1 MRSQRIGIMAV
12 MLLITITA
20 MTYTEAR
27 ASQPGSFMR
36 VGSHVSNLT
45 SVDGEEISFEPV
57 YSPKTYSMIYD
68 ANGGIFS
75 DGEDSLKSSVVYNDG
90 SRIYDSL
97 NTEGGHTKENKSFIT
112 LPEEPV
118 YEEHSFICWYL
129 EGNDVPD
136 DPGPDDG
143 VIIKNG
149 SRYMIAND
157 EPDDLEKTRHT
168 SDGSTIA
175 VALWRANDFSYDD
188 GNEADPGFDGGGQGD
203 EDDGWTPLPG
213 EDEGSGED
221 EGEEGGNPDED
232 EDGDGDD
239 EGPDG
244 GGDDGPG
251 GSGSQSSTDLWD
263 EGHVNNHAVEFVE
276 GYEDKAAYESRFGD
290 IKYQYRRIVFN
301 AETEF
306 AGGYSWFRKKA
317 GEDGYESLG
326 SGEETYKADR
336 LTREDDGDIYRCEVD
351 MGMNGEK
358 LIYETAISVYWLPAI
373 DGIETEILA

>member
-1 MRSQRIGIMAV
+1 MRSRRIVILAA
-12 MLLITITA
+12 LLLTTGTA

-45 SVDGEEISFEPV
+45 SVDGAEISFEPV
-57 YSPKTYSMIYD
+57 HSPKTYSMIYD
-68 ANGGIFS
+68 ANGGIFP
-75 DGEDSLKSSVVYNDG
+75 DGQDSLESSVVYNDG

-97 NTEGGHTKENKSFIT
+97 NTEGDHTKENKSFIT

-118 YEEHSFICWYL
+118 YEGHSFICWYL
-129 EGNDVPD
+129 DGNNIPD

-157 EPDDLEKTRHT
+157 EPEDLEDTRHT
-168 SDGSTIA
+168 PDGSTIA
-175 VALWRANDFSYDD
+175 VALWRDNDFSYDD

-213 EDEGSGED
+213 EGEGSGGD
-221 EGEEGGNPDED
+221 EGGEGGTSDED
-232 EDGDGDD
+232 EDGDD

-244 GGDDGPG
+244 GGDDVPG

-263 EGHVNNHAVEFVE
+263 EGHVNNHVVEFVD

-306 AGGYSWFRKKA
+306 ARGYSWSRKKA
-317 GEDGYESLG
+317 GEDEYESLG
-326 SGEETYKADR
+326 SGEGTYKADR
-336 LTREDDGDIYRCEVD
+336 LTREDNGDIYRCEVD
-351 MGMNGEK
+351 MGANGEK
-358 LIYETAISVYWLPAI
+358 LTYETAISVYWLPAI
-373 DGIETEILA
+373 DGIKTEILA

>member
-1 MRSQRIGIMAV
+1 MRSQRIGTMAA

-45 SVDGEEISFEPV
+45 SVDGAEISFEPV
-57 YSPKTYSMIYD
+57 YSPRTYSMIYD
-68 ANGGIFS
+68 ANGGIFP

-97 NTEGGHTKENKSFIT
+97 NTEGDHTKENKSFIT
-112 LPEEPV
+112 LPEEPI
-118 YEEHSFICWYL
+118 YEGHSFICWYL
-129 EGNDVPD
+129 EGNNIPD

-157 EPDDLEKTRHT
+157 EPEDLEKTRHT

-175 VALWRANDFSYDD
+175 AALWRANDFSYDD

-213 EDEGSGED
+213 DDEGSGGD
-221 EGEEGGNPDED
+221 PDED
-232 EDGDGDD
+232 EDGE
-239 EGPDG
+239 EGSG
-244 GGDDGPG
+244 SGEGDDGSG
-251 GSGSQSSTDLWD
+251 GGTQGSSTDLWD
-263 EGHVNNHAVEFVE
+263 EGHINNHVVEFVE

-290 IKYQYRRIVFN
+290 IKHQYRRIVFN

-306 AGGYSWFRKKA
+306 AGGYSWSRKKA

-326 SGEETYKADR
+326 SGEGTYKADR
-336 LTREDDGDIYRCEVD
+336 LTREDNGDIYRCEVD
-351 MGMNGEK
+351 MGLNGEK
-358 LIYETAISVYWLPAI
+358 LIYETAISVYWLPSI
-373 DGIETEILA
+373 GGINTEIFA